1 MKSLTRITL
10 LVVLGTAVATTQSL
24 TSKPNSATASRSRP
38 HGNVLDWGLKQIN
51 PHDVDYGKHIEELRQ
66 AAIDNTIHDYGFWS
80 DCVAAGVLGMMF
92 LIVLWQDR
100 KNRRMTFSTARIV
113 TAYHNQLAMAQDQIT
128 LLSAEYAQAKRILD
142 EQTEGSYV
150 SRPQTAKR
158 ESTPGSSSDKG
169 TTAAAPDG
177 QSSHEQL
184 LAENGSLKQQVKI
197 LTAKW
202 QEEQQKNLKLK
213 GE

>member
-1 MKSLTRITL
+1 MKLLMRITL
-10 LVVLGTAVATTQSL
+10 LVVLGTAVAATQSL
-24 TSKPNSATASRSRP
+24 TPKPNSGAASHSRP
-38 HGNVLDWGLKQIN
+38 HGNVLDWGLKKIN

-80 DCVAAGVLGMMF
+80 DCVAAGVLAMMF

-113 TAYHNQLAMAQDQIT
+113 TAYHNQLAMARDQIT
-128 LLSAEYAQAKRILD
+128 LLSSEYAQAKRILD
-142 EQTEGSYV
+142 EQTEESHV

-158 ESTPGSSSDKG
+158 ESTSGSNNNED
-169 TTAAAPDG
+169 TASAVPDG
-177 QSSHEQL
+177 QPSREQL
-184 LAENGSLKQQVKI
+184 LAENGNLKHQVNI
-197 LTAKW
+197 LTTKW
-202 QEEQQKNLKLK
+202 QEELQKNRNFK

>member
-1 MKSLTRITL
+1 MKSLMRITL
-10 LVVLGTAVATTQSL
+10 FVVLGTAVATTQSL
-24 TSKPNSATASRSRP
+24 TPKPNSATASRSRP

-113 TAYHNQLAMAQDQIT
+113 TAYHNELAMAHVQIT
-128 LLSAEYAQAKRILD
+128 RLSSEYAQAKRILD
-142 EQTEGSYV
+142 EQMEASYV
-150 SRPQTAKR
+150 SRPQAAKG
-158 ESTPGSSSDKG
+158 ESSNNKDASS
-169 TTAAAPDG
+169 AVPDG
-177 QSSHEQL
+177 EPSREQL

>member
-1 MKSLTRITL
+1 MNSLMRITL
-10 LVVLGTAVATTQSL
+10 LVVLGSAVAATQSL
-24 TSKPNSATASRSRP
+24 TPKPNSATVSQSRL
-38 HGNVLDWGLKQIN
+38 HGNVLDWALKQIN

-80 DCVAAGVLGMMF
+80 DCVAAGILGMMF
-92 LIVLWQDR
+92 LIVVWQDR

-113 TAYHNQLAMAQDQIT
+113 TPYHNQLAMARDQIT
-128 LLSAEYAQAKRILD
+128 LLSSEYATAKRILD

-158 ESTPGSSSDKG
+158 ESTPGTSIDKDTDSDG
-169 TTAAAPDG
+169 L
-177 QSSHEQL
+177 SIREQL

-197 LTAKW
+197 LTDKW
-202 QEEQQKNLKLK
+202 KEEQHKNVKLK
-213 GE
+213 VA

>member
-1 MKSLTRITL
+1 MKSLMRITL
-10 LVVLGTAVATTQSL
+10 FVVLGTAIAATQSL
-24 TSKPNSATASRSRP
+24 TPKPNSATASRSRP

-51 PHDVDYGKHIEELRQ
+51 PHDVDYGKHIEELGSQ
-66 AAIDNTIHDYGFWS
+66 AIANTIHDYGFWS

-113 TAYHNQLAMAQDQIT
+113 AAYHNQLAMARDQIT
-128 LLSAEYAQAKRILD
+128 RLSSEYAQAKRILD

-158 ESTPGSSSDKG
+158 ESTPSSNNNED
-169 TTAAAPDG
+169 TASAASAG
-177 QSSHEQL
+177 QPSREQL
-184 LAENGSLKQQVKI
+184 LAENGSLKHQVNI
-197 LTAKW
+197 LRAKW
-202 QEEQQKNLKLK
+202 QEEQQQNRTLK

>member
-10 LVVLGTAVATTQSL
+10 LVVLGTAVAATQSL
-24 TSKPNSATASRSRP
+24 TPKPNSATASRSRP
-38 HGNVLDWGLKQIN
+38 HGNVLDWGLKKIN
-51 PHDVDYGKHIEELRQ
+51 PQDADYGKHIEDLRQ
-66 AAIDNTIHDYGFWS
+66 SAIDNTIHDYGFWS

-100 KNRRMTFSTARIV
+100 KSRRMTFSTARIV
-113 TAYHNQLAMAQDQIT
+113 TAYHNQLAMARDQIT

-150 SRPQTAKR
+150 SRPQTPKR

-169 TTAAAPDG
+169 TTSAAPDG